1 MGNPPRLAEGEVHV
15 GDGTGAGRE
24 RETEEV
30 LVKSSFRAA
39 VLTAVTLALASSQ
52 SVHAQQIPATKVGV
66 VNVGLV
72 FTNYGRAKEMK
83 AELDREL
90 KPLKEQ
96 ADQIKDAMM
105 KHKTWL
111 ENKTNVQTQPAQ
123 VEISQK
129 ALRDG
134 ARALEDL
141 DLKARTMVGKKQ
153 ETQLV
158 QLYREV
164 QAAVQQTAQQNGFH
178 IILGYGDPPNLDPYA
193 FANISRRMQAM
204 DMGTFVTM
212 YVQTGL
218 DISNDVL
225 ARLNGTPMPSPS
237 PTPANGG
244 QFIPASN
251 GGGVRPGQ

>member
-1 MGNPPRLAEGEVHV
+1 MGTPPRLAEGEVHV

-30 LVKSSFRAA
+30 LVKASFRAA
-39 VLTAVTLALASSQ
+39 VLTAVALALASGQ
-52 SVHAQQIPATKVGV
+52 SAVAQQIPATKVGV
-66 VNVGLV
+66 VNVGYV
-72 FTNYGRAKEMK
+72 FTNYNKAKDMK

-96 ADQIKDAMM
+96 ADQIKDAML
-105 KHKTWL
+105 KHKAWL
-111 ENKTNVQTQPAQ
+111 ENKANLTPPNQPQ

-153 ETQLV
+153 ETQLL

-164 QAAVQQTAQQNGFH
+164 QAAVQQTAQQSGYH
-178 IILGYGDPPNLDPYA
+178 IVLGYGDPPGLDPYA

-218 DISNDVL
+218 DISGDVL
-225 ARLNGTPMPSPS
+225 ARLNGSPS
-237 PTPANGG
+237 PTPAGGG

-251 GGGVRPGQ
+251 SGPRPGQ